1 MLEFFTKAIEV
12 RRLEMKAYAF
22 VEFDS
27 HETAED
33 IVKQSVLVPYVL
45 DGAVLTVGWAKGSD
59 EISNGECNYKF

>member
-1 MLEFFTKAIEV
+1 
-12 RRLEMKAYAF
+12 MKAYAF

-27 HETAED
+27 YETAED

-59 EISNGECNYKF
+59 EISNGECYRVEFIEQESLIAIYFVH

>member
-1 MLEFFTKAIEV
+1 
-12 RRLEMKAYAF
+12 MKAYAF

-59 EISNGECNYKF
+59 EMSNGECNYKF